1 MPKLKMAGGSGKS
14 QPRSLRITERQ
25 NPVSIALDRRSTL
38 DILRIINSEDQKVAP
53 AVARVIPKIGR
64 AVDWIARALA
74 SGGRLVYLGAGTS
87 GRLGLLDAA
96 ECFPTFG
103 TEQVIG
109 IMAGGPQAMFR
120 AVEGAEDDPALA
132 VADLRRIKLNA
143 RDVLVGISASGRT
156 PYTIG
161 GLGYARRIG
170 ARAVALTCNPNTEM
184 SRVADLTIAPV
195 PGPEVL
201 AGSTRMKAGTA
212 QKLVLNMLS
221 TASMV
226 RTGRVF
232 SNRMIDVQLTNAKLR
247 KRAEGILMETAGVSA
262 AKAFAALRGA
272 GGKLPVATLMLLRG
286 ITRLEAERLVKGG
299 VNIAALVREARSG
312 AQYTDLRGSS
322 LRHLSRTDGK
332 NRGPQMRRSALPRM
346 L

>member
-1 MPKLKMAGGSGKS
+1 
-14 QPRSLRITERQ
+14 
-25 NPVSIALDRRSTL
+25 
-38 DILRIINSEDQKVAP
+38 
-53 AVARVIPKIGR
+53 
-64 AVDWIARALA
+64 
-74 SGGRLVYLGAGTS
+74 
-87 GRLGLLDAA
+87 
-96 ECFPTFG
+96 
-103 TEQVIG
+103 
-109 IMAGGPQAMFR
+109 MFR

-262 AKAFAALRGA
+262 AKASAALRGA
-272 GGKLPVATLMLLRG
+272 GGKLPVATLILLRG
-286 ITRLEAERLVKGG
+286 ITRLEAERLLRGG

-332 NRGPQMRRSALPRM
+332 NRGPQKRRSALPRM